1 MPLITIS
8 TSTEINEKNIF
19 MKDCSKLLSRLTN
32 KSEQYVMVRLLDQI
46 PMCFGQDLNPSC
58 YVDIKSIGSID
69 PLVMSESINNFI
81 SIKLN
86 IPTHR
91 TYIRFENI
99 EASNWA
105 WDGKPFG

>member
-69 PLVMSESINNFI
+69 PVMMSGSISDFI
-81 SIKLN
+81 SMKLN

-99 EASNWA
+99 KASNWA

>member
-1 MPLITIS
+1 MPLISVS

-19 MKDCSKLLSRLTN
+19 MKDCSQLLSRLTN
-32 KSEQYVMVRLLDQI
+32 KPEKYVMVCLLDQI

-69 PLVMSESINNFI
+69 PLIMSGSISDFI
-81 SIKLN
+81 LKKLN
-86 IPTHR
+86 IPSNK

>member
-1 MPLITIS
+1 MPLITIT
-8 TSTEINEKNIF
+8 TSTNINEKDIF

-69 PLVMSESINNFI
+69 PLIMSESINNFI
-81 SIKLN
+81 SIKLD

-99 EASNWA
+99 EASNWS